1 MESETGVVI
10 VAEIADA
17 ETGVD
22 GGVETEVVDAD
33 AVG

>member
-1 MESETGVVI
+1 MESEADVVI
-10 VAEIADA
+10 VAEIVDA

-22 GGVETEVVDAD
+22 VGVGTEVVDAD